1 MLRHVIVYTNYYK
14 DEVLTKLDLTT
25 VNELKIVDDLIRTGY
40 DVLITHKDHKEG
52 ITNNYD

>member
-1 MLRHVIVYTNYYK
+1 MLRHVVVYTNYYK

-40 DVLITHKDHKEG
+40 DVLITHNDHKEG
-52 ITNNYD
+52 NISNE